1 MEMSNEEI
9 IRRYKQAKH
18 KPSQIQILADL
29 NACPKSKILEI
40 ISGEIIDNHTAA
52 RATAPQEP
60 HKKVEVV
67 NSNSPS
73 GEIDDLESYVTD
85 RMDDLE
91 NQIKELESKYRDLAT
106 TLLVIGQYKE
116 KAT

>member
-9 IRRYKQAKH
+9 IRRYKNAKH

-40 ISGEIIDNHTAA
+40 ISGEILDNHAAA
-52 RATAPQEP
+52 RTTVPQEP
-60 HKKVEVV
+60 FKKVEMV
-67 NSNSPS
+67 NSPS
-73 GEIDDLESYVTD
+73 GEIDALESFVTD
-85 RMDDLE
+85 RMDELE
-91 NQIKELESKYRDLAT
+91 NQIKELESKYSDLAT

-116 KAT
+116 MAT

>member
-18 KPSQIQILADL
+18 KPSQIQILAEL
-29 NACPKSKILEI
+29 NNCPKEQILEI
-40 ISGEIIDNHTAA
+40 IGSEIMDNRTAEPA
-52 RATAPQEP
+52 EMSQEQ
-60 HKKVEVV
+60 HKKVIVV
-67 NSNSPS
+67 SPS
-73 GEIDDLESYVTD
+73 PHDIDALEAYVTD
-85 RMDDLE
+85 RMDELE

-116 KAT
+116 MAT

>member
-18 KPSQIQILADL
+18 KPSQIQILAEL

-40 ISGEIIDNHTAA
+40 ISGEIFDNHAAA
-52 RATAPQEP
+52 RATVPHEP

-67 NSNSPS
+67 NSPY
-73 GEIDDLESYVTD
+73 GEIDALESFVTD

-91 NQIKELESKYRDLAT
+91 NQIKAMENEYKNLSAA
-106 TLLVIGQYKE
+106 LLVIGQYKE
-116 KAT
+116 MAT

>member
-40 ISGEIIDNHTAA
+40 ISGEILDNHAA
-52 RATAPQEP
+52 ACATVPQEP
-60 HKKVEVV
+60 LKKVEMV
-67 NSNSPS
+67 NSPL
-73 GEIDDLESYVTD
+73 GEIDALESFVTD
-85 RMDDLE
+85 RMDELE

-116 KAT
+116 MAI